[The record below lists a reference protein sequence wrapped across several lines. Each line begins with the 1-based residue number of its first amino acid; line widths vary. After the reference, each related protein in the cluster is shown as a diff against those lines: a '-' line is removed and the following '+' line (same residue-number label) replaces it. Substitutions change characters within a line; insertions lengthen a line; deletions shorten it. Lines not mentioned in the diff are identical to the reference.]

1 MTRLALLLL
10 LGQSFVQDVPCR
22 QPKDSVTVLDVLV
35 DGGTHYPVPLTPL
48 AGRRFIEIC
57 WSDKNASTA
66 VFTCRIDADGG
77 VPTTSMFSPGATLS
91 STTKCKGYTIPS
103 TQVIKCITNLS
114 DAGITSQEC
123 K

>member
-35 DGGTHYPVPLTPL
+35 DGGTHYPVPKTPL
-48 AGRRFIEIC
+48 AGRRYIEIC
-57 WSDKNASTA
+57 WSGKNTSSAQ
-66 VFTCRIDADGG
+66 FTCRIDADGG
-77 VPTTSMFSPGATLS
+77 VPSTSMFSPGVVLTA
-91 STTKCKGYTIPS
+91 TIPCRGYAIDAN
-103 TQVIKCITNLS
+103 TIIKCITNVS

-123 K
+123 R